1 MDQNDPELFIRL
13 TLENMSFTWELKEAQ
28 IDWQCPVYR
37 SYFPGFTIS
46 KLNDRNLLQSYYISE
61 GLFVPQK
68 DLDSA
73 KKVHQPIFRT
83 ITLKWC
89 TTAQIK
95 LVVVKM
101 ESESNCDT
109 RDLMVRVQEQIA
121 EVWLN
126 KQISL

>member
-1 MDQNDPELFIRL
+1 
-13 TLENMSFTWELKEAQ
+13 MSFMWELKEAQ

-83 ITLKWC
+83 IIPKWC
-89 TTAQIK
+89 TAQIK

-109 RDLMVRVQEQIA
+109 RDQMMRVQEQIA
-121 EVWLN
+121 EVWLREL
-126 KQISL
+126 ISLYKFQL